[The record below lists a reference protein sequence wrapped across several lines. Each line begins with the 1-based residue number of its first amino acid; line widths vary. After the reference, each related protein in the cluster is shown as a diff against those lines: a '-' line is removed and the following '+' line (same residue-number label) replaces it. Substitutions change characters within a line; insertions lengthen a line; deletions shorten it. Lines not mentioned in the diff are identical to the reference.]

1 MEYHKISK
9 TETSQAYDPKYNVG
23 GYKTQTNVIGI
34 INIIDNSKSED
45 IKDDMNEL
53 PSNHNNT
60 VDC

>member
-23 GYKTQTNVIGI
+23 VYKTQTNVIGI
-34 INIIDNSKSED
+34 INIIDTSKSED

-53 PSNHNNT
+53 PANHKNT